1 MRKDKRIE
9 KLRQALMNGTP
20 LRLALTYAG
29 IKYSD
34 YRYWLEL
41 YVAVDYSKQQAELN
55 SLKKSKSNI
64 AKIKEQTF
72 KYNRY
77 QDEDGNEMTPNPDA
91 VSLYIHSASFRKE
104 ADEAYELVSDILESK
119 TKAVFS
125 HLYRLTKGE
134 PSKAEVTASTWFL
147 ERVLPTDF
155 GKQESENKNYVPKI
169 SVEFVKSD
177 SEASKK
183 RIENMEKSILGD
195 RNEV

>member
-77 QDEDGNEMTPNPDA
+77 QDEDGNEITPNPDA

-119 TKAVFS
+119 TKAVLL
-125 HLYRLTKGE
+125 HLHRLTKDE
-134 PSKAEVTASTWFL
+134 TSKAGVSASQWFL
-147 ERVLPTDF
+147 ERALPTDF

-195 RNEV
+195 RNEA